1 MRVGTICE
9 IIPNMI
15 CEICLHQWVAIIHT
29 TEIDWD
35 TSIEILFKE
44 DIQCPECYEITPI
57 YREEL

>member
-1 MRVGTICE
+1 
-9 IIPNMI
+9 MI